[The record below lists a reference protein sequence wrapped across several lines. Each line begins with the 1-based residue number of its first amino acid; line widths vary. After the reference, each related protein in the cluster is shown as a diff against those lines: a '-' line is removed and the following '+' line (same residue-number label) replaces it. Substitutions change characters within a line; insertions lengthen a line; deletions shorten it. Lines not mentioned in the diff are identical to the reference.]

1 MAGAGPAGSGGSP
14 LPRGKRLASSDD
26 GRTRREAY
34 IRRPAWPRHTVLRHY
49 GARRAV
55 GAQEGVLAGTA
66 GTGGTPQQLLFGLT
80 ATQWERKSL
89 DTANVPHHGRTFD
102 FPPADL
108 LPVLVDK
115 YFEETDVLFSL
126 LYRPAVERAVRDG
139 LHLRDEAF
147 ACVLLMICAVGAPFV
162 DDARVRIDGA
172 PRSVGWRYFRQVQ
185 LVRKS
190 LLAPP
195 NLYDLQL
202 YCVRSLR

>member
-1 MAGAGPAGSGGSP
+1 
-14 LPRGKRLASSDD
+14 
-26 GRTRREAY
+26 
-34 IRRPAWPRHTVLRHY
+34 
-49 GARRAV
+49 
-55 GAQEGVLAGTA
+55 
-66 GTGGTPQQLLFGLT
+66 
-80 ATQWERKSL
+80 
-89 DTANVPHHGRTFD
+89 VPHHRRTFD
-102 FPPADL
+102 FPAADL
-108 LPVLVDK
+108 LPVLIDK

-126 LYRPAVERAVRDG
+126 LYRPAVERAVHDG

-172 PRSVGWRYFRQVQ
+172 PLSVGWRYFRQVQ

-202 YCVRSLR
+202 YCVLLAYLPLLVVVVDAASGLVGPRDGYSNGARPWYTQEGRVF

>member
-1 MAGAGPAGSGGSP
+1 
-14 LPRGKRLASSDD
+14 
-26 GRTRREAY
+26 
-34 IRRPAWPRHTVLRHY
+34 
-49 GARRAV
+49 
-55 GAQEGVLAGTA
+55 
-66 GTGGTPQQLLFGLT
+66 
-80 ATQWERKSL
+80 
-89 DTANVPHHGRTFD
+89 VPHHRRTFD
-102 FPPADL
+102 FPAADL
-108 LPVLVDK
+108 LPVLIDK

-126 LYRPAVERAVRDG
+126 LYRPAVERAVHDG

-172 PRSVGWRYFRQVQ
+172 PLSVGWRYFRQVQ

-202 YCVRSLR
+202 YCVRSSRLVLVVRLSVAASLLASSCRGRRCRKRSGRSSGWVFEWRKTLVYTGRSCILASLTSRRSNGSERSGTDVSLPRYGWH